1 MASVLVMTL
10 SDGSIRIFDSLD
22 AIASLSDVK
31 TVTELAGGHAVATMR
46 DGLTLPIRR
55 VPLEGSFSPETLS
68 PPPPLQRCESVVSLG
83 IGPFADDATS
93 PLLASVF
100 ARTSPFGTSP
110 LPDAALRTPERNKLE
125 LECPGAPSRIVRVSP
140 KRARDLAATG
150 ARVAAALAAEA
161 DGSASSGVEVSASH
175 KE

>member
-10 SDGSIRIFDSLD
+10 SEGSIRIFDSLQS
-22 AIASLSDVK
+22 IAALSDVK
-31 TVTELAGGHAVATMR
+31 TVTELAGGHAVATML
-46 DGLTLPIRR
+46 DGCTVPIRR

-68 PPPPLQRCESVVSLG
+68 PPPPLQRCESVISLG
-83 IGPFADDATS
+83 VGPFGDDATS

-110 LPDAALRTPERNKLE
+110 LPEAAFHTPERNKHE
-125 LECPGAPSRIVRVSP
+125 LECPGAPVRLVRVSP
-140 KRARDLAATG
+140 KRARELVATG

-161 DGSASSGVEVSASH
+161 DGSAASGAGPFTH
-175 KE
+175 RKE